1 MLVPTVGGMVGLLFL
16 GVFPLLRK
24 VSFILRWVPLI
35 IMRSVL
41 LISMRC
47 ALLMRRRVTL
57 ILIRGLLASNERVGV
72 PMKRCRAEGF

>member
-1 MLVPTVGGMVGLLFL
+1 M
-16 GVFPLLRK
+16 
-24 VSFILRWVPLI
+24 
-35 IMRSVL
+35 MRSVL
-41 LISMRC
+41 LIPMRC